1 MVTNEWTYKEQG
13 LYDMIIELKE
23 NLYKALIKH
32 FEAKREKALYQM
44 NLGFQKP
51 VAVGEHP
58 TLIEDMIKMTEE
70 VAAAEESLEILT
82 KYFGDIKVHD

>member
-1 MVTNEWTYKEQG
+1 
-13 LYDMIIELKE
+13 MIIELKE

-32 FEAKREKALYQM
+32 FEAKRERALFQI

-58 TLIEDMIKMTEE
+58 TLVGDMIKLTEE
-70 VAAAEESLEILT
+70 VAAAEEALEILN
-82 KYFGDIKVHD
+82 KYFGDIKEYD